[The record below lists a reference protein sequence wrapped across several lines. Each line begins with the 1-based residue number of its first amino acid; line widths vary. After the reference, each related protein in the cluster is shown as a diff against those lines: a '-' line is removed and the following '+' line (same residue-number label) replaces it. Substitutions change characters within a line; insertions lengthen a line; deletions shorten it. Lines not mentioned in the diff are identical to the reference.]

1 MKIAGEQTFLSAT
14 DLSTH
19 FGCRHATKLNIL
31 RAKGELKQPFFDD
44 PSLEALRKKGE
55 EFEAQCLL
63 NFEAEGKSIVQIEK
77 GNSLSAFEET
87 KKAMEAGIDII
98 YQARLEHEIWL
109 GWADFLIKVNKPSSL
124 GDWSYEVVDTKLSNT
139 TKASSILQIC
149 LYSKLLEYVQGV
161 LPDRMYIRNPNGEE
175 IFRVNDYM
183 AYFRLIRKHLL
194 TSIVNR
200 EEQTY
205 PEPVSLCEMCDW
217 WTLCNERRRNDDHLC
232 FVAGMGNLQVRE
244 VKTHGVDSLASM
256 AALTNPVPFKPSRG
270 SRDTF
275 NRLREQA
282 RIQLESREQKKCL
295 CETLPLAEGFG
306 FYRLPEPDAGDIFF
320 DFEGDPFVGTAG
332 REYLFGWV
340 YNNNYESI
348 WANTEA
354 EEKEAFENFIDQVMQ
369 IWKEHPG
376 MHIYHYSPY
385 EPAALKRLM
394 GRFATR
400 ENEVDMLLRAGI
412 FIDLHSVVKQSIRAG
427 VESYSLKELEK
438 LHGFLREVDLRTVVQ
453 HKVLFECLLE
463 AGNYDAADETT
474 INIIRE
480 YNKDDCLS
488 TLSLRDWLE
497 ELRSTEIKKGNKI
510 PRPESRPAEP
520 NERISDHQ
528 QRIRPLFDALMNG
541 LPLEKAE
548 RDEEQQAK
556 WLLAHM
562 LDWYRREEKSFWWN
576 FFRLRE
582 LTDEELL
589 DEREAISGLLY
600 LNKRQPVAKSYI
612 DFYSFP
618 VQETELKIKD
628 TVGSKDNKI
637 GEIVYLDFEKNEIG
651 LKKRKDA
658 LDIHPTQIMCSDH
671 IKQHVKEEA
680 IIRLAEWVIKNGID
694 ASGAFRAGRDL
705 LLRKEPR
712 TNGKVTDNQT
722 ASEKAVAWVSKLDHS
737 VLPIQ
742 GPPGTGKSHTGAQMV
757 LELIKQGKKIG
768 ITAMSHKV
776 ITGLLEK
783 IQKEAID
790 RKVNVRIV
798 QKVTEASASPKWEE
812 VSDNGE
818 ALDEIQND
826 ANILAGT
833 SFMWAREEFSEAV
846 DVLFVD
852 EAGQLSLIDTLALS
866 HAGKNLVLLGDP
878 QQLQQPQ
885 KGDHPEGTEVSAL
898 QHILQEHQTIL
909 PGQGVFLDKTWR
921 MHSAICA
928 YTSELFYE
936 GKLESMPQNANQ
948 RLEGNKKWNEPGIYY
963 EAVAHKGNRNS
974 SIEEVERIKQI
985 VDDLL
990 QQGTFWNKSDGTKE
1004 KFTVDHIKIIS
1015 PYNAQV
1021 NDLATALP
1029 GIQVGTVDKFQGQE
1043 APVIIFSMATSSPE
1057 DAPRGMEFLYS
1068 LNRMNVAVSR
1078 ARAVFILVA
1087 NPDLFEP
1094 HCRSPYQM
1102 QLANALCRLREMAI
1116 DTKISDK
1123 G

>member
-31 RAKGELKQPFFDD
+31 RAKGELKQAYFDD

-63 NFEAEGKSIVQIEK
+63 NFEADGKTIARIDKENKQT
-77 GNSLSAFEET
+77 AFEET
-87 KKAMEAGIDII
+87 KKAMLAGVDII
-98 YQARLEHEIWL
+98 YQARLQHEIWL
-109 GWADFLIKVNKPSSL
+109 GWADFLIKSDRPSSL
-124 GDWSYEVVDTKLSNT
+124 GHWSYEVLDTKLSNNT
-139 TKASSILQIC
+139 RASSILQIC

-161 LPDRMYIRNPNGEE
+161 LPENMYIRNPNGEE
-175 IFRVNDYM
+175 TFRVNDYM
-183 AYFRLIRKHLL
+183 AYFRLIQKHLL

-205 PEPVSLCEMCDW
+205 PDPVPLCEMCEW
-217 WTLCNERRRNDDHLC
+217 WSMCNERRRADDHLC
-232 FVAGMGNLQVRE
+232 FIAGMGNLQVRE
-244 VKTHGVDSLASM
+244 VKTHGIDSLASM
-256 AALTNPVPFKPSRG
+256 AGLTNPVPFKPTRG
-270 SRDTF
+270 SKDTF

-282 RIQLESREQKKCL
+282 RIQLESRNQQKCL
-295 CETLPLAEGFG
+295 YEILPYEEGFG
-306 FYRLPEPDAGDIFF
+306 LYRLPEPDAGDMFF
-320 DFEGDPFVGTAG
+320 DFEGDPFVGPAG

-340 YNNNYESI
+340 CNNQYESI
-348 WANTEA
+348 WANTEP
-354 EEKEAFENFIDQVMQ
+354 EEKAAFENFIDKVMQ
-369 IWKEHPG
+369 IWNKNPG
-376 MHIYHYSPY
+376 MHIYHFSPY
-385 EPAALKRLM
+385 EPASLKRLM

-400 ENEVDMLLRAGI
+400 ENEVDMLLRGGI

-427 VESYSLKELEK
+427 VESYSLKELENVHK
-438 LHGFLREVDLRTVVQ
+438 YTRQVDLRTVVH

-463 AGNYDAADETT
+463 SGNYDAADQTT
-474 INIIRE
+474 IDIIRK
-480 YNKDDCLS
+480 YNEDDCLS

-497 ELRSTEIKKGNKI
+497 ELRSQEVQKGNSI
-510 PRPESRPAEP
+510 MRPETRPAEP
-520 NERISDHQ
+520 NEKISAHQERIK
-528 QRIRPLFDALMNG
+528 PLFDALMKG
-541 LPLEKAE
+541 LPLERSE
-548 RDEEQQAK
+548 RDPKQQAK

-576 FFRLRE
+576 FFRLKE
-582 LTDEELL
+582 LSGEELL
-589 DEREAISGLLY
+589 DEREAISGLVY
-600 LNKRQPVAKSYI
+600 LNKRMPSARSSVDY
-612 DFYSFP
+612 YSFP
-618 VQETELKIKD
+618 PQDTELRESNKVSFGD
-628 TVGSKDNKI
+628 EKI
-637 GEIVYLDFEKNEIG
+637 GEIVYLDFGKHEIG
-651 LKKRKDA
+651 IKKSKNS
-658 LDIHPTQIMCSDH
+658 LDIHPTH
-671 IKQHVKEEA
+671 IVCIEHVKQTEKEAA
-680 IIRLAEWVIKNGID
+680 IIRFAEWVVKNDID
-694 ASGAFRAGRDL
+694 GKGSLRAGRDL
-705 LLRKEPR
+705 LLRKQPP
-712 TNGKVTDNQT
+712 TKGKVNDNLS
-722 ASEKAVAWVSKLDHS
+722 ASEKAVHWVSKLDCS

-742 GPPGTGKSHTGAQMV
+742 GPPGTGKSHTGAQMI
-757 LELIKQGKKIG
+757 LELIRQGKKIG
-768 ITAMSHKV
+768 ITALSHKV
-776 ITGLLEK
+776 ISGLLEK
-783 IQKEAID
+783 IHAEAIK
-790 RKVNVRIV
+790 RKISIRIV
-798 QKVTEASASPKWEE
+798 QKVKDVSPTAVWEE
-812 VSDNGE
+812 VTDNRD
-818 ALDEIQND
+818 ALDEIQNN

-833 SFMWAREEFSEAV
+833 SFMWAREDFRDSV

-898 QHILQEHQTIL
+898 QHILQEHKTIL
-909 PGQGVFLDKTWR
+909 PEQGVFLDKTWR
-921 MHSAICA
+921 MHPSICA

-936 GKLESMPQNANQ
+936 SRLDCMPQNANQ
-948 RLEGNKKWNEPGIYY
+948 KLEGIIKYNEPGIYY
-963 EAVAHKGNRNS
+963 EAVAHKGNKNS

-990 QQGTFWNKSDGTKE
+990 KQGTSWIKSDGTKE
-1004 KFTVDHIKIIS
+1004 KLTTDHIKIIS

-1068 LNRMNVAVSR
+1068 LNRLNVAVSR
-1078 ARAVFILVA
+1078 ARGVFILVA

-1116 DTKISDK
+1116 VYP
-1123 G
+1123 